1 MADTPRID
9 SSRRD
14 FMKAGTAAAIGTGVL
29 SNFAGSAK
37 AYSGGDDTIRVGLV
51 GCGGRGT
58 GAAKQAL
65 STEGSVKLVAMGDIF
80 EDHLQSK
87 LGNLQAQFKSRPE
100 RVDVPE
106 DRQFVGFD
114 AFKKVIDSDI
124 DLVILA
130 TPPGFRP
137 GQFEYAVEKGKHI
150 FMEKPVAVDAPG
162 VRKVLAAVEE
172 AKKKDLKVG
181 VGLQRRHQPNYLEA
195 LDRYRNG
202 DLGEVLFWRVY
213 WNSAG
218 VWDPRKS
225 RSQCKNELEYQLRNW
240 YYYTWICG
248 DHIVEQHIHNID
260 VACWFKDQYPTVAR
274 GMGGRQFRTDPKY
287 GQIFDHFA
295 VQFEFDDDTH
305 VFSEC
310 RHIPRVWNSVSEK
323 AYGTKGMLDMADRR
337 GRMMTDSERV
347 RLTSDGDPYQIEH
360 DDMQEAIRKGK
371 SYNEGEYGAM
381 STMTA
386 ILGRMATYSGKDIS
400 MEKALASDKSLVPT
414 EMTWESEPP
423 VMPNDKGE
431 YPVPMPGVYSP
442 FI

>member
-1 MADTPRID
+1 
-9 SSRRD
+9 
-14 FMKAGTAAAIGTGVL
+14 MKAGTAAAIGTGVL
-29 SNFAGSAK
+29 SGFAGSAK
-37 AYSGGDDTIRVGLV
+37 AFADGDDTIRIGLI

-65 STEGSVKLVAMGDIF
+65 STEGNVKLVAMGDIF

-87 LGNLQAQFKSRPE
+87 LGNLQAQFASRPE
-100 RVDVPE
+100 RLDVSE
-106 DRQFVGFD
+106 ESQYVGFD
-114 AFKKVIDSDI
+114 AYKKIIDRDDI

-137 GQFEYAVEKGKHI
+137 EHFEYAVQKGKHV
-150 FMEKPVAVDAPG
+150 FMEKPVATDAPG

-172 AKKKDLKVG
+172 AKKRDLKVG

-195 LDRYRNG
+195 LDMYKNG
-202 DLGEVLFWRVY
+202 ALGDVLFWRVY

-240 YYYTWICG
+240 YYYTWVCG

-260 VACWFKDQYPTVAR
+260 VACWFKGAYPKLAR
-274 GMGGRQFRTDPKY
+274 GMGGRQFRTDNKY
-287 GQIFDHFA
+287 GQIYDHFA
-295 VQFEFDDDTH
+295 VQFEFDDDTY

-323 AYGTKGMLDMADRR
+323 AHGTKGVLDMADRR
-337 GRMMTDSERV
+337 GRLMTDTKRERLV
-347 RLTSDGDPYQIEH
+347 SDGDPYQIEH
-360 DDMQEAIRKGK
+360 DDLQRAIRQGE

-386 ILGRMATYSGKDIS
+386 ILGRMATYSGKEIS
-400 MEKALASDKSLVPT
+400 MQDALASDKVLIPSD
-414 EMTWESEPP
+414 MTWDSEPP
-423 VMPNDKGE
+423 VKPNEDGE
-431 YPVPMPGVYSP
+431 YPVPMPGIYSP
-442 FI
+442 FV